1 MNVLANK
8 APYDI
13 QFGNTLHPTLKNT
26 TLDKAKFEVSG
37 HKWADILD
45 NGYDFSPL
53 NNCKFGHSAEGS
65 TLKLTYLK
73 STKFPDSQADKH
85 VYGFTYALLC
95 HTFFGMQN

>member
-1 MNVLANK
+1 MNVHANK

-45 NGYDFSPL
+45 NGYVFSTL
-53 NNCKFGHSAEGS
+53 NNCKFGHSAEES
-65 TLKLTYLK
+65 SMRLTLLK
-73 STKFPDSQADKH
+73 SATFLDSQVDKH
-85 VYGFTYALLC
+85 VYKFKYAPLC